1 MMTLTKLQEAAKTS
15 YHPLFS
21 VFTMRTD
28 GTDCKLEIRTQS
40 PQDTWKKWQECANSI
55 DLSKRTIE
63 IRMNGFKVR

>member
-1 MMTLTKLQEAAKTS
+1 MTLNKLQEVAKTS

-21 VFTMRTD
+21 LFSMRTD

-40 PQDTWKKWQECANSI
+40 PQDTWQKWQECASTINP
-55 DLSKRTIE
+55 LTRVIE